1 MSSSSSPINIPLLIG
16 GFTAVGILAVG
27 AYQVPRI
34 LKARARNQQQG
45 CNPSMAQSSFNRRPP
60 IPSCQGVPSLSLRDI
75 ELDTIR
81 VLHIT
86 KPHQDS
92 GTQVEEQEAD
102 EVWEMGKGV

>member
-1 MSSSSSPINIPLLIG
+1 MLLLSSPINIPLLIR

-34 LKARARNQQQG
+34 LKAQARNQQQG
-45 CNPSMAQSSFNRRPP
+45 RNPSVVQSSSNRCPP
-60 IPSCQGVPSLSLRDI
+60 IPSRQGVPSLSLRDI
-75 ELDTIR
+75 ELNTIR

-92 GTQVEEQEAD
+92 RTQVEEQEA
-102 EVWEMGKGV
+102 EAVGKAV

>member
-34 LKARARNQQQG
+34 LKARARNQHRG
-45 CNPSMAQSSFNRRPP
+45 RNPGVAQSSSNRRPP
-60 IPSCQGVPSLSLRDI
+60 IPSRQGVPSLSLQDI
-75 ELDTIR
+75 ELDTIQ
-81 VLHIT
+81 VIHIT

-92 GTQVEEQEAD
+92 RTQIDEQGAEA
-102 EVWEMGKGV
+102 VGKAV

>member
-16 GFTAVGILAVG
+16 GFTTVRILAVG

-34 LKARARNQQQG
+34 LKAQARNQQQG
-45 CNPSMAQSSFNRRPP
+45 RNPGVAQSSSNRRPP

-75 ELDTIR
+75 KLDTIQ
-81 VLHIT
+81 VIHIT

-92 GTQVEEQEAD
+92 RTQVEEQEA
-102 EVWEMGKGV
+102 EAVWEMGKAV